1 MSHEALV
8 GIGQSLKNILE
19 AHKGL
24 FTGQAHKH
32 IYEIL
37 TILSPITG
45 GLTTSFSMLGDII
58 IVKPN
63 PTLLLR
69 VKK

>member
-1 MSHEALV
+1 M